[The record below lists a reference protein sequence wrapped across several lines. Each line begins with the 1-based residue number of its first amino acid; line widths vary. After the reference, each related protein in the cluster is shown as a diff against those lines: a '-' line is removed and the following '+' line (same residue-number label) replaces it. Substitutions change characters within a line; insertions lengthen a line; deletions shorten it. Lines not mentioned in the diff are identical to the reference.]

1 MLPRNSFIGW
11 GRTSMLYAVICT
23 DKPNSLAL
31 RQANRPEHLDYLE
44 SLGNALVLAG
54 PFLDPANDTMNGSLI
69 LVEAASLEAARQIA
83 ADDPF
88 ARAGLF
94 ATVEIRPWVWT
105 INNPDEAGEEE

>member
-1 MLPRNSFIGW
+1 
-11 GRTSMLYAVICT
+11 MLYAVICT

-44 SLGNALVLAG
+44 GLGNALVHAG
-54 PFLDPANDTMNGSLI
+54 PFLNPVDGTMNGSLI
-69 LVEAASLEAARQIA
+69 VVEAASLEAARQIVA
-83 ADDPF
+83 EDPF

-94 ATVEIRPWVWT
+94 AAVEIRPWVWT